1 MFLEREK
8 MMKIG
13 ILATGITPDELLNQY
28 GTYADM
34 FVELFAQV
42 EADFEYE
49 VFDVRDGVFPITP
62 LQCDGWVITG
72 SKFNVDENRDW
83 MLKLKQLILAID
95 NAARPLLGICFGHQ
109 IIAEAFGGKVE
120 AYEGGWGVGLH
131 SYKLI
136 GNNRFISGNEDQF
149 AISAMHRYQVTEK
162 PEAARVFAES
172 DFCKYAG
179 LQYGDNILTL
189 QAHPEFNLNY
199 ETDLVSLRKGAVI
212 PDEVADAGLE
222 ELRAET
228 AATDSVKV
236 AGWMNAFMSG
246 SFAKS

>member
-13 ILATGITPDELLNQY
+13 ILATGITPDELLKQY

-42 EADFEYE
+42 EQDFTYE
-49 VFDVRDGVFPITP
+49 VFDVRDGVFPGSP
-62 LQCDGWVITG
+62 KQCEGWVITG

-83 MLKLKQLILAID
+83 MLKLKQLILEID
-95 NAARPLLGICFGHQ
+95 ETGRPLLGICFGHQ

-131 SYKLI
+131 SYRLI
-136 GNNRFISGNEDQF
+136 GNNSFISGNEDHF
-149 AISAMHRYQVTEK
+149 SISAMHRYQVTEK

-179 LQYGDNILTL
+179 LQYGDNILTF
-189 QAHPEFNLNY
+189 QAHPEFNLGY
-199 ETDLVSLRKGAVI
+199 ETDLVSLRKGSVI

-222 ELRAET
+222 MLCADA

-236 AGWMNAFMSG
+236 AGWMSRFMSG
-246 SFAKS
+246 NLVKN

>member
-42 EADFEYE
+42 EADFKYE

-62 LQCDGWVITG
+62 QQCEGWVITG

-83 MLKLKQLILAID
+83 MDKLKQLILEVNEAG
-95 NAARPLLGICFGHQ
+95 RPILGICFGHQ

-131 SYKLI
+131 SYSLI
-136 GNNRFISGNEDQF
+136 GDNGFISGNEDQF

-189 QAHPEFNLNY
+189 QAHPEFNLSY

-212 PDEVADAGLE
+212 PDEVADAGLAM
-222 ELRAET
+222 LRAEA

-236 AGWMNAFMSG
+236 AGWMSAFMSA
-246 SFAKS
+246 SLVKN

>member
-1 MFLEREK
+1 
-8 MMKIG
+8 MKIG

-49 VFDVRDGVFPITP
+49 VFDVRDGVFPSSVQ
-62 LQCDGWVITG
+62 QCEGWVITG

-83 MLKLKQLILAID
+83 MLKLKQLIVEI
-95 NAARPLLGICFGHQ
+95 NETGRPMLGICFGHQ

-131 SYKLI
+131 SYNLI
-136 GNNRFISGNEDQF
+136 GDNGFINGNEDQF
-149 AISAMHRYQVTEK
+149 TISAMHRYQITEK
-162 PEAARVFAES
+162 PEGARVFAES

-189 QAHPEFNLNY
+189 QAHPEFNLSY
-199 ETDLVSLRKGAVI
+199 ETDLVSLRKGVVI
-212 PDEVADAGLE
+212 PDEIAEAGLAM
-222 ELRAET
+222 LRAEA

-236 AGWMNAFMSG
+236 AGWMNAFMNG
-246 SFAKS
+246 NLVKS